1 VKYWPSGNPGMGWGF
16 LYCNPKS
23 PENSLKNFRKTEKNN
38 NLLQTKKIWKLRNR
52 GVTRGWRNWQPRA
65 LIDLQHGLLICVE
78 TSETERH
85 QNRKMERT
93 AAKNSLLDF
102 EAAKNKNFRLI
113 SEQTSAARND
123 VTAKKNC

>member
-1 VKYWPSGNPGMGWGF
+1 MRISVLQSEITGKQSKK
-16 LYCNPKS
+16 LPKNGKKQQ
-23 PENSLKNFRKTEKNN
+23 PTANQKNTEGPH
-38 NLLQTKKIWKLRNR
+38 QGRNE
-52 GVTRGWRNWQPRA
+52 GWRNWQPRA

-78 TSETERH
+78 TGETERH

-102 EAAKNKNFRLI
+102 ETAKNKNFRLI
-113 SEQTSAARND
+113 SGQTSAARND